1 MDVFEMLA
9 SMRREK
15 TTKVMTKRVKI
26 NIIPRFIVPSVVS
39 LDIVAVVVAINVESD
54 ALVVLTGDRYAIY
67 VTGYLLVI
75 TMVNRGAV
83 SETSM
88 LTISSGKKVRIDV
101 ETRSQRKF
109 VICHDVVLM
118 CPNPD
123 GCEWASQL
131 PSA

>member
-9 SMRREK
+9 SMRREM
-15 TTKVMTKRVKI
+15 TTKVVTKRVKI

-54 ALVVLTGDRYAIY
+54 ALVVLT
-67 VTGYLLVI
+67 VNGYLLDI
-75 TMVNRGAV
+75 TMVHRGAV
-83 SETSM
+83 LETSM

-101 ETRSQRKF
+101 ETSSQRKF
-109 VICHDVVLM
+109 VICHDEDLM

>member
-15 TTKVMTKRVKI
+15 TTNVVTKRVRI
-26 NIIPRFIVPSVVS
+26 NIIVPSVVS
-39 LDIVAVVVAINVESD
+39 LDIVAVVVAINVELD
-54 ALVVLTGDRYAIY
+54 ALVVLTGDRYAIH
-67 VTGYLLVI
+67 VNEYLLVI

-88 LTISSGKKVRIDV
+88 LTISSSKKVRIDI